1 MEQNYVDLIRKVGV
15 ENFDSRF
22 AELQRQ
28 VEEFLIA
35 SEYISLSGERNHAEC
50 NDRILYHVLL
60 DYYSDIQRLKDFHEI
75 EHTKTDKNIA
85 YLAYWILRRKPI
97 QIDNLVEK
105 DKDIFINER
114 FVCYM
119 IVYECLQQK
128 QKKSE
133 SLKLD
138 RQSAEKYDKY
148 IDLLLYFLKYR
159 EYSAQMIELLVETF
173 KIGIVFG
180 EAL

>member
-22 AELQRQ
+22 AELQKQ
-28 VEEFLIA
+28 VGEFLIA
-35 SEYISLSGERNHAEC
+35 SKYISLSGERNHAEC

-138 RQSAEKYDKY
+138 RRSAEKYDKY

-180 EAL
+180 EDL